1 MRKLALVV
9 LSGGQDST
17 TCLAL
22 AIKAFGAKYVR
33 AITFDYGQRHA
44 AEIAAAARV
53 AALADIPP
61 PELIVLGPQLLAGS
75 SPLTDHS
82 ALLEQ
87 YESYEQM
94 DKIIGDRVEKTF
106 VPMRNALFLTIAA
119 NRAVV
124 MGAHTI
130 LTGVCQADNA
140 NYPDCR
146 KVFIMS
152 QAMTINHALGLV
164 PDDPVPGTDMI
175 SIDTPLMHLNK
186 EQSIERLLS
195 LGGPEMFA
203 WLAWSHT
210 AYDGQY
216 PPLGHDHAT
225 VLRAEGFKRA
235 GWPDPLILRA
245 VMEGRMSLPTDA
257 NYQNITVNAALET
270 IIREHGAV
278 LTAKGLYHG

>member
-22 AIKAFGAKYVR
+22 ACKAFGPQYVR
-33 AITFDYGQRHA
+33 AITFDYNQRHR
-44 AEIAAAARV
+44 AEIEAAKRV
-53 AALADIPP
+53 AALAGIPE
-61 PELIVLGPQLLAGS
+61 PEVIRLGGEILAGS
-75 SPLTDHS
+75 SPLTDPQ

-94 DKIIGDRVEKTF
+94 DKIIGNRVEKTF

-146 KVFIMS
+146 KVFITS

-164 PDDPVPGTDMI
+164 PEDPAPGDDMI
-175 SIDTPLMHLNK
+175 RIDTPLMHLAK
-186 EQSIERLLS
+186 DQSIHKLINM
-195 LGGPEMFA
+195 GGPEMFA

-216 PPLGHDHAT
+216 PPLGSDHAT
-225 VLRAEGFKRA
+225 VLRAEGFRA
-235 GWPDPLILRA
+235 ANWPDPLILRA
-245 VMEGRMSLPTDA
+245 VMEGRMPLPTTA

-270 IIREHGAV
+270 LIREQSILLAS
-278 LTAKGLYHG
+278 KGLYDV